1 MYRLVMIAGPQ
12 AGTSHPL
19 HGGESTLGRQA
30 GNTIV
35 LASTKVSKKH
45 CSISVDGSDVILK
58 DEGSS
63 NGTFVNGSLI
73 KSRKIKAGDRISVG
87 EFVFELA
94 EAQKTSQ
101 PAPST
106 GLGTSFNLPGTQQS
120 FKGTGAESSPGGLLN
135 LSETMSSSHEPPKD
149 IKGKVE
155 WYFEHAFM
163 PVLYGL
169 NLKHEWRMLCASL
182 FSIFLIGNL
191 LITVYPLLESTRV
204 SIVKESIVRARFI
217 ARQIAE
223 QNAPILAQRAETKT
237 DIGIA
242 ENAEGVRMALLTDLE
257 NRILA
262 PGSKLNQYLAGGL
275 EAETAILAR
284 DLFRKGRETGIAK
297 EMDSGTVVAIEPVK
311 VFNSMAGRNVIVA
324 MAIVSIDT
332 TLSTPDI
339 GEMGMVY
346 SQTLIMTGLLGALI
360 FLILYRM
367 TLKPFLVLN
376 EDMDRA
382 LKGDLSQVTHDFKL
396 EELDPLWTIINSAI
410 QRLPKGSSGGGDLS
424 LGGGIA
430 LEDLSS
436 PLKGMGGFMSS
447 GVVVLDG
454 EKKILYMNSPFE
466 DMSGIRADGALGNE
480 FSTVARDQSLGVF
493 VSDLLDRS
501 SVGSE
506 GVLEDY
512 DFSGVPCK
520 VFGAAFGVSGQTP
533 KCYLILAKKGE

>member
-1 MYRLVMIAGPQ
+1 MYRLVIVAGPQ
-12 AGTSHPL
+12 AGTSHAL

-45 CSISVDGSDVILK
+45 CSVSIDGADVTVK

-73 KSRKIKAGDRISVG
+73 KTKKIKSGDRISVG

-94 EAQKTSQ
+94 EVQKVLQ
-101 PAPST
+101 PAPSS
-106 GLGTSFNLPGTQQS
+106 GFGTSLNLPGAQTI
-120 FKGTGAESSPGGLLN
+120 KGHGSEGSSGNLLN
-135 LSETMSSSHEPPKD
+135 LTDTMSSSNEPPKD
-149 IKGKVE
+149 IKGKID
-155 WYFEHAFM
+155 WYFERAFM

-169 NLKHEWRMLCASL
+169 NLKHEWRMLCLYL
-182 FSIFLIGNL
+182 FSLFLIGNL

-204 SIVKESIVRARFI
+204 SIVKESIVRARYI

-262 PGSKLNQYLAGGL
+262 PGAKLNQYLAGGL
-275 EAETAILAR
+275 EAETAIYAR

-297 EMDSGTVVAIEPVK
+297 EVDAGTVVAIEPVK
-311 VFNSMAGRNVIVA
+311 IFNSMAGRNVIVA

-332 TLSTPDI
+332 TLSTPDL

-346 SQTLIMTGLLGALI
+346 SQTLIMTGILGALI
-360 FLILYRM
+360 FLILYRL

-382 LKGDLSQVTHDFKL
+382 LKGDLSQVTHDFKF

-410 QRLPKGSSGGGDLS
+410 QRLPRGGSGGGDMS
-424 LGGGIA
+424 FGGVA
-430 LEDLSS
+430 MEDFSS

-447 GVVVLDG
+447 GLVVLDG
-454 EKKILYMNSPFE
+454 EKKILYMNTSFE
-466 DMSGIRADGALGNE
+466 DMSGIRADGSLGQE
-480 FSTVARDQSLGVF
+480 FSAVARDQSLGVF
-493 VSDLLDRS
+493 VNDLLDRS

-506 GVLEDY
+506 GIFDDY